1 MSKTEQRSARPE
13 SSDLDNDGPDKNA
26 ALEKIRDESS
36 TEAPERLEHPIIGRS
51 IFLLAIAI
59 AVSHLYFNTFST
71 LSELWTSALHFGLF
85 GLLCSLTMPM
95 VRTQKVGSQRLV
107 LGVDLLLGFAALA
120 CALYLIGFED
130 ALYARGVTF
139 STLDWIVSITAVLLI
154 LEFARRTTG
163 WFIPVLC
170 IVALTYV
177 AWWGKYV
184 DGIFNFPGLSWET
197 VLFRSYIGGQGMLGS
212 IARISWTYVFMF
224 ILFGAFLVKSGAGDF
239 IIDLARCAAG
249 RFVGGPGF
257 VAVFSSGLMGSVSGS
272 SVANTVSTGVITIPL
287 MRKAGFPARFAAGV
301 EAAASTGGQLMP
313 PVMGAGA
320 FIMASYTQVSYL
332 TIIGVAALPALLYF
346 LSVGMFVRVEAKRSH
361 AVKLEEE
368 YTPTLKEVLKGGW
381 HYLLPLVVL
390 VAALIYGFTP
400 TYAAGIAILS
410 VIAASWLS
418 AKPMKP
424 VDILDAMAL
433 GTRNIITTAILLIT
447 VGLIVMVVSTTGI
460 GNTFSLM
467 ITDWAGGSLLVT
479 IVLVALASLILGMGL
494 PVTAAYIVLATL
506 SAPAIY
512 NLIAQSQL
520 LDLMISG
527 NLPEQ
532 AKAVFMLA
540 APDQVQLLNA
550 PMDKAIAAEMLAAVP
565 DTFSSQLL
573 DQALSP
579 HAITMALVSA
589 HMIIFWLS
597 QDSNVTPPVCLTAF
611 AAAAIAG
618 TPQMRTGFTAWKLA
632 KGLYIVPLL
641 FAYSPLISGD
651 LVEMLRVFIFGL
663 FGIYA
668 IIAGLEGFLEHRLG
682 WPLRLLMFPV
692 GAFMLWPHGMLWID
706 CAGLVIFLGLLVWSG
721 RKGKR
726 VPATV

>member
-1 MSKTEQRSARPE
+1 MAVTEKDGS
-13 SSDLDNDGPDKNA
+13 LDG
-26 ALEKIRDESS
+26 IRDESVS
-36 TEAPERLEHPIIGRS
+36 GASERLDHRLLGPV
-51 IFLLAIAI
+51 IFGLAILT
-59 AVSHLYFNTFST
+59 SLTHLYFNTIST

-85 GLLCSLTMPM
+85 GLICTLTTPM
-95 VRTQKVGSQRLV
+95 FRARSTAGQKFV
-107 LGVDLLLGFAALA
+107 LGMDVILGLLALA
-120 CALYLIGFED
+120 CAFYLIAFET
-130 ALYARGVTF
+130 ALYERGVNFNT
-139 STLDWIVSITAVLLI
+139 TDWLVSITAVVLV
-154 LEFARRTTG
+154 LEFARRTVG
-163 WFIPVLC
+163 WFIPALC

-177 AWWGKYV
+177 AWWGQYV

-239 IIDLARCAAG
+239 IIELARCAAG

-287 MRKAGFPARFAAGV
+287 MRKSGFPARFSAGV

-346 LSVGMFVRVEAKRSH
+346 LSVAMFVRIEAKRSH
-361 AVKLEEE
+361 AVKLEDDDA
-368 YTPTLKEVLKGGW
+368 PRLVEVLKDGW
-381 HYLLPLVVL
+381 HFLLPLVVL
-390 VAALIYGFTP
+390 VSALVYGFTP

-410 VIAASWLS
+410 VIVASWLS
-418 AKPMKP
+418 KHPMGFR
-424 VDILDAMAL
+424 DILDALAMGA
-433 GTRNIITTAILLIT
+433 RNIMTTAILLIT

-467 ITDWAGGSLLVT
+467 ITDWAGGSLLLT
-479 IVLVALASLILGMGL
+479 IILVALASLILGMGL

-512 NLIAQSQL
+512 QLIAQSQL
-520 LDLMISG
+520 LEMIMAG

-540 APDQVQLLNA
+540 APDKMDLLGA
-550 PMDKAIAAEMLAAVP
+550 PMDRATAMELLAVVP

-579 HAITMALVSA
+579 ATLSMALVAA

-632 KGLYIVPLL
+632 KGLYIMPLL
-641 FAYSPLISGD
+641 FAYSPLITGD
-651 LVEMLRVFIFGL
+651 FTEMLRVFCFAL

-668 IIAGLEGFLEHRLG
+668 IIAGLEGYLEHPLHPVVRLV
-682 WPLRLLMFPV
+682 MFPI
-692 GAFMLWPHGMLWID
+692 GALMLWPHGQVMLD
-706 CAGLVIFLGLLVWSG
+706 AAGLVIFVLVFIWSSRQG
-721 RKGKR
+721 RGI
-726 VPATV
+726 VTAPAKA

>member
-1 MSKTEQRSARPE
+1 MEV
-13 SSDLDNDGPDKNA
+13 
-26 ALEKIRDESS
+26 RDESAS
-36 TEAPERLEHPIIGRS
+36 EAAERLGHWLIGPV
-51 IFLLAIAI
+51 IFWLAIGAALI
-59 AVSHLYFNTFST
+59 HLYFNTLST
-71 LSELWTSALHFGLF
+71 LSTLWTSALHFGIF
-85 GLLCSLTMPM
+85 GLICALTTPM
-95 VRTQKVGSQRLV
+95 LKTRSITGQRVV
-107 LGVDLLLGFAALA
+107 LGVDVALGLVALA
-120 CALYLIGFED
+120 SAFYLILFED
-130 ALYARGVTF
+130 DLYQRGVNFNTA
-139 STLDWIVSITAVLLI
+139 DWIASVAAVILI
-154 LEFARRTTG
+154 LEFARRTVG
-163 WFIPVLC
+163 WFIPLLC
-170 IVALTYV
+170 IVALSYV
-177 AWWGKYV
+177 AWWGQYI

-197 VLFRSYIGGQGMLGS
+197 VLFRSYLGGQGMLGS

-239 IIDLARCAAG
+239 IIELARCAAG

-257 VAVFSSGLMGSVSGS
+257 VAVFASGLMGSVSGS

-346 LSVGMFVRVEAKRSH
+346 LSVAMFVRIEAKRSH
-361 AVKLEEE
+361 AVELEDDQA
-368 YTPTLKEVLKGGW
+368 PTLKDVMKDGW
-381 HYLLPLVVL
+381 HFLLPLVVL

-410 VIAASWLS
+410 VIVASWLS
-418 AKPMKP
+418 RHPMGFR
-424 VDILDAMAL
+424 DILDALAMGA
-433 GTRNIITTAILLIT
+433 RNVTTTAILLIA

-467 ITDWAGGSLLVT
+467 ITDWAGGSLVIT
-479 IVLVALASLILGMGL
+479 ILLVALASLILGMGL

-512 NLIAQSQL
+512 NLIAQGQL
-520 LDLMISG
+520 LELLMNG

-532 AKAVFMLA
+532 AKAIFMLA
-540 APDQVQLLNA
+540 APDKTALLNA
-550 PMDKAIAAEMLAAVP
+550 PMDLATAQHLLAMVP
-565 DTFSSQLL
+565 DTFSTQLL
-573 DQALSP
+573 EQALSP
-579 HAITMALVSA
+579 ATLSMVLVAA

-641 FAYSPLISGD
+641 FAYSPLITGD
-651 LVEMLRVFIFGL
+651 FTEMIRVFLFAL

-668 IIAGLEGFLEHRLG
+668 IIAGLEGYLEHKLH
-682 WPLRLLMFPV
+682 PVVRLLMFPI
-692 GAFMLWPHGMLWID
+692 GALMLWPHGQILLD
-706 CAGLVIFLGLLVWSG
+706 GAGVVIFIAVLVWSSRRG
-721 RKGKR
+721 RAS
-726 VPATV
+726 PALARAGRADS

>member
-1 MSKTEQRSARPE
+1 MEV
-13 SSDLDNDGPDKNA
+13 
-26 ALEKIRDESS
+26 RDESAS
-36 TEAPERLEHPIIGRS
+36 EAAERLGHWLIGPV
-51 IFLLAIAI
+51 IFWLAIGAALI
-59 AVSHLYFNTFST
+59 HLYFNTLST
-71 LSELWTSALHFGLF
+71 LSTLWTSALHFGIF
-85 GLLCSLTMPM
+85 GLICALTTPM
-95 VRTQKVGSQRLV
+95 LKTRSVTGQRVVFGVDVV
-107 LGVDLLLGFAALA
+107 LGLGALA
-120 CALYLIGFED
+120 SAFYLILFED
-130 ALYARGVTF
+130 DLYQRGVNFNTA
-139 STLDWIVSITAVLLI
+139 DWIVSIAAVILI
-154 LEFARRTTG
+154 LEFARRTVG
-163 WFIPVLC
+163 WFIPLLC
-170 IVALTYV
+170 IVALSYV
-177 AWWGKYV
+177 AWWGQYV

-197 VLFRSYIGGQGMLGS
+197 VLFRSYLGGQGMLGS

-239 IIDLARCAAG
+239 IIELARCAAG

-257 VAVFSSGLMGSVSGS
+257 VAVFASGLMGSVSGS

-346 LSVGMFVRVEAKRSH
+346 LSVAMFVRIEAKRSH
-361 AVKLEEE
+361 AVELEDDQA
-368 YTPTLKEVLKGGW
+368 PTLKDVMKDGW
-381 HYLLPLVVL
+381 HFLLPLVVL

-410 VIAASWLS
+410 VIVASWLS
-418 AKPMKP
+418 RHPMGFR
-424 VDILDAMAL
+424 DILDALAMGA
-433 GTRNIITTAILLIT
+433 RNVTTTAILLIA

-467 ITDWAGGSLLVT
+467 ITDWAGGSLVIT

-512 NLIAQSQL
+512 NLIAQGQL
-520 LDLMISG
+520 LELLMNG

-532 AKAVFMLA
+532 AKAIFMLA
-540 APDQVQLLNA
+540 APDKTALLNA
-550 PMDKAIAAEMLAAVP
+550 PMDLATAQQLLAMVP
-565 DTFSSQLL
+565 DTFSTQLL
-573 DQALSP
+573 EQALSP
-579 HAITMALVSA
+579 ATLSMVLVAA

-641 FAYSPLISGD
+641 FAYSPLITGD
-651 LVEMLRVFIFGL
+651 FTEMIRVFLFAL

-668 IIAGLEGFLEHRLG
+668 IIAGLEGYLEHKLH
-682 WPLRLLMFPV
+682 PVVRLLMFPI
-692 GAFMLWPHGMLWID
+692 GALMLWPHGQILLD
-706 CAGLVIFLGLLVWSG
+706 GAGVVIFIAVLVWSSRRG
-721 RKGKR
+721 RAS
-726 VPATV
+726 PALARAGRADS

>member
-1 MSKTEQRSARPE
+1 MA
-13 SSDLDNDGPDKNA
+13 
-26 ALEKIRDESS
+26 EKKISEPPVEVRDESAS
-36 TEAPERLEHPIIGRS
+36 EAAERLDHRLIGPL
-51 IFLLAIAI
+51 IFWLAIGT
-59 AVSHLYFNTFST
+59 SLLHLYFNTLST

-85 GLLCSLTMPM
+85 GLICTLTTPM
-95 VRTQKVGSQRLV
+95 LKARSASGQRLV
-107 LGVDLLLGFAALA
+107 FGVDVVLGLVALA
-120 CALYLIGFED
+120 CAFYLILFED
-130 ALYARGVTF
+130 DLYQRGVNF
-139 STLDWIVSITAVLLI
+139 NAADWIVSIAGVTLI
-154 LEFARRTTG
+154 LEFARRTVG
-163 WFIPVLC
+163 WFIPLLC
-170 IVALTYV
+170 VFALTYV
-177 AWWGKYV
+177 AWWGQYV

-197 VLFRSYIGGQGMLGS
+197 VLFRSYLGGQGMLGS

-239 IIDLARCAAG
+239 IIELARCAAG

-257 VAVFSSGLMGSVSGS
+257 VAVFASGLMGSVSGS

-346 LSVGMFVRVEAKRSH
+346 LSVAMFVRIEAKRSH
-361 AVKLEEE
+361 AVKLEDDEA
-368 YTPTLKEVLKGGW
+368 PSLKEVMKDGW
-381 HYLLPLVVL
+381 HFLLPLVVL
-390 VAALIYGFTP
+390 IAALIYGFTP

-410 VIAASWLS
+410 VIFASRLS
-418 AKPMKP
+418 RHPMGIR
-424 VDILDAMAL
+424 DILDALAMGAK
-433 GTRNIITTAILLIT
+433 NITTTAILLIT

-467 ITDWAGGSLLVT
+467 ITEWAGGSLVIT
-479 IVLVALASLILGMGL
+479 IFLVALASLILGMGL

-512 NLIAQSQL
+512 NLIAQGQL
-520 LDLMISG
+520 LELLVNG

-532 AKAVFMLA
+532 AKAIFMLA
-540 APDQVQLLNA
+540 APDQMALLNA
-550 PMDKAIAAEMLAAVP
+550 PMDLATAQQLLAVVP

-573 DQALSP
+573 EQALSP
-579 HAITMALVSA
+579 ATLSMVLVAA

-641 FAYSPLISGD
+641 FAYSPLITGD
-651 LVEMLRVFIFGL
+651 FTEMIRVFCFAL

-668 IIAGLEGFLEHRLG
+668 IIAGLEGYLEHQLPPLVRLV
-682 WPLRLLMFPV
+682 MFPI
-692 GAFMLWPHGMLWID
+692 GALMLWPHGQILLD
-706 CAGLVIFLGLLVWSG
+706 GAGLVIFVAVLVWSARRG
-721 RKGKR
+721 RASPALAQAAR
-726 VPATV
+726 VDS

>member
-1 MSKTEQRSARPE
+1 MEV
-13 SSDLDNDGPDKNA
+13 
-26 ALEKIRDESS
+26 RDESVS
-36 TEAPERLEHPIIGRS
+36 EAAERLDHRLIGPV
-51 IFLLAIAI
+51 IFWLAIGASLI
-59 AVSHLYFNTFST
+59 HLYFNTLST

-85 GLLCSLTMPM
+85 GLICTLTTPM
-95 VRTQKVGSQRLV
+95 LKARSATGQRLV
-107 LGVDLLLGFAALA
+107 LGVDVVLGLVALA
-120 CALYLIGFED
+120 CAFYLILFED
-130 ALYARGVTF
+130 DLYQRGVNFNTA
-139 STLDWIVSITAVLLI
+139 DWIVSIAAVALI
-154 LEFARRTTG
+154 LEFARRTVG
-163 WFIPVLC
+163 WFIPLLC
-170 IVALTYV
+170 MVALSYV
-177 AWWGKYV
+177 AWWGQYI

-197 VLFRSYIGGQGMLGS
+197 VLFRSYLGGQGMLGS

-239 IIDLARCAAG
+239 IIELARCAAG

-257 VAVFSSGLMGSVSGS
+257 VAVFASGLMGSVSGS

-346 LSVGMFVRVEAKRSH
+346 ISVGMFVRIEAKRSH
-361 AVKLEEE
+361 AVKLEDDEA
-368 YTPTLKEVLKGGW
+368 PSLKDVMKDGW
-381 HYLLPLVVL
+381 HFLLPLVVL
-390 VAALIYGFTP
+390 IAALIYGYTP

-410 VIAASWLS
+410 VIVASRLS
-418 AKPMKP
+418 RHPMG
-424 VDILDAMAL
+424 VRDILDALVMGA
-433 GTRNIITTAILLIT
+433 RNITTTAILLIT

-467 ITDWAGGSLLVT
+467 ITEWAGGSLVIT
-479 IVLVALASLILGMGL
+479 ILLVALASLILGMGL

-512 NLIAQSQL
+512 SLIAQSQL
-520 LDLMISG
+520 LELLMNG

-532 AKAVFMLA
+532 AKAIFMLA
-540 APDQVQLLNA
+540 APDKMALLNA
-550 PMDKAIAAEMLAAVP
+550 PMDLATAQQLLAVVP
-565 DTFSSQLL
+565 DTFSTQLL
-573 DQALSP
+573 EQALSP
-579 HAITMALVSA
+579 ATLSMVLVAA

-641 FAYSPLISGD
+641 FAYSPLITGD
-651 LVEMLRVFIFGL
+651 FTEMVRVFCFAL

-668 IIAGLEGFLEHRLG
+668 IIAGLEGYLEHQLPLLVRLV
-682 WPLRLLMFPV
+682 MFPI
-692 GAFMLWPHGMLWID
+692 GALMLWPHGQILLD
-706 CAGLVIFLGLLVWSG
+706 GAGLVIFLAVLVWSA
-721 RKGKR
+721 RRGKAS
-726 VPATV
+726 PALVQTARADL

>member
-1 MSKTEQRSARPE
+1 MA
-13 SSDLDNDGPDKNA
+13 
-26 ALEKIRDESS
+26 EKETGEPPVEVRDESGGN
-36 TEAPERLEHPIIGRS
+36 AARRLEHRLIGPV
-51 IFLLAIAI
+51 IFWLAIGAALI
-59 AVSHLYFNTFST
+59 HLYFNTLST
-71 LSELWTSALHFGLF
+71 LSTLWTSALHFGLF
-85 GLLCSLTMPM
+85 GLICTLTNPMLKARSLT
-95 VRTQKVGSQRLV
+95 GQRV
-107 LGVDLLLGFAALA
+107 VFGVDVILGLVALA
-120 CALYLIGFED
+120 CAFYLILFED
-130 ALYARGVTF
+130 DLYQRGVNFNTA
-139 STLDWIVSITAVLLI
+139 DWVVSIAAVVLI
-154 LEFARRTTG
+154 LEFARRTVG
-163 WFIPVLC
+163 WFIPLLC

-177 AWWGKYV
+177 AWWGQYV
-184 DGIFNFPGLSWET
+184 GGLFNFPGLTWET
-197 VLFRSYIGGQGMLGS
+197 VLFRSYLGGQGMLGS

-239 IIDLARCAAG
+239 IIELARCAAG

-346 LSVGMFVRVEAKRSH
+346 LSVAMFVRIEAKRSH
-361 AVKLEEE
+361 AVKLEDDEA
-368 YTPTLKEVLKGGW
+368 PSLKEVMKDGW
-381 HYLLPLVVL
+381 HFLLPLAVL
-390 VAALIYGFTP
+390 VGALIYGFTP

-410 VIAASWLS
+410 VIVASWLS
-418 AKPMKP
+418 RHPMGIR
-424 VDILDAMAL
+424 DILDALAMGAK
-433 GTRNIITTAILLIT
+433 NITTTAILLIT

-467 ITDWAGGSLLVT
+467 ITDWAGGNLVIT
-479 IVLVALASLILGMGL
+479 ILLVALASLILGMGL

-512 NLIAQSQL
+512 NLIALSQVLEL
-520 LDLMISG
+520 LVSG
-527 NLPEQ
+527 NLPEE
-532 AKAVFMLA
+532 AKAIFMLA
-540 APDQVQLLNA
+540 APDKMELLNA
-550 PMDKAIAAEMLAAVP
+550 PMDRATAEQLLAVVP
-565 DTFSSQLL
+565 DTFSTQLL
-573 DQALSP
+573 EQALSP
-579 HAITMALVSA
+579 ASLSMVLVAA

-641 FAYSPLISGD
+641 FAYSPLITGD
-651 LVEMLRVFIFGL
+651 FTEMIRVFCFALFGL
-663 FGIYA
+663 YA
-668 IIAGLEGFLEHRLG
+668 IIAGLEGYLEHKLH
-682 WPLRLLMFPV
+682 PVLRLLMFPI
-692 GAFMLWPHGMLWID
+692 GALMLWPHGQVLLD
-706 CAGLVIFLGLLVWSG
+706 GAGVVIFVAVLIWSARRG
-721 RKGKR
+721 RAS
-726 VPATV
+726 PALEQAARAES

>member
-1 MSKTEQRSARPE
+1 MTDTEK
-13 SSDLDNDGPDKNA
+13 DGS
-26 ALEKIRDESS
+26 LEGIRDESVS
-36 TEAPERLEHPIIGRS
+36 GASERLDHRLLGPV
-51 IFLLAIAI
+51 IFGLAILT
-59 AVSHLYFNTFST
+59 SLTHLYFNTIST

-85 GLLCSLTMPM
+85 GLICTLTTPM
-95 VRTQKVGSQRLV
+95 LRVRSTAGQRLV
-107 LGVDLLLGFAALA
+107 LGVDVILGLLALA
-120 CALYLIGFED
+120 CAFYLIVFET
-130 ALYARGVTF
+130 ALYERGVNFNT
-139 STLDWIVSITAVLLI
+139 TDWLVSITAVVLV
-154 LEFARRTTG
+154 LEFARRTVG
-163 WFIPVLC
+163 WFIPLLC

-177 AWWGKYV
+177 AWWGQYV
-184 DGIFNFPGLSWET
+184 GGIFNFPGLTWET

-239 IIDLARCAAG
+239 IIELARCAAG

-287 MRKAGFPARFAAGV
+287 MRKSGFPARFSAGV

-346 LSVGMFVRVEAKRSH
+346 LSVAMFVRIEAKRSH
-361 AVKLEEE
+361 AVKLEDDEA
-368 YTPTLKEVLKGGW
+368 PRLAEVLKGGW
-381 HYLLPLVVL
+381 HFLLPLVVL

-410 VIAASWLS
+410 VIVASWLS
-418 AKPMKP
+418 KHPMGFR
-424 VDILDAMAL
+424 DILDALAMGA
-433 GTRNIITTAILLIT
+433 RNIMTTAILLIT

-479 IVLVALASLILGMGL
+479 IILVALASLILGMGL

-512 NLIAQSQL
+512 QLIAQSQL
-520 LDLMISG
+520 LEMVMAG

-532 AKAVFMLA
+532 AKAIFMLA
-540 APDQVQLLNA
+540 APDKVELLNA
-550 PMDKAIAAEMLAAVP
+550 PMDRATAMELLAVVP

-573 DQALSP
+573 DQSLSP
-579 HAITMALVSA
+579 ATLSMALVAA

-641 FAYSPLISGD
+641 FAYSPLITGD
-651 LVEMLRVFIFGL
+651 FTEVIRVFCFAL

-668 IIAGLEGFLEHRLG
+668 IIAGLEGYLEHPLNPVVRLV
-682 WPLRLLMFPV
+682 MFPI
-692 GAFMLWPHGMLWID
+692 GALMLWPHGQVMLD
-706 CAGLVIFLGLLVWSG
+706 AAGLVIFVLVFIWSSRQG
-721 RKGKR
+721 RGI
-726 VPATV
+726 VPATAKA

>member
-1 MSKTEQRSARPE
+1 MAERETGEP
-13 SSDLDNDGPDKNA
+13 P
-26 ALEKIRDESS
+26 LEVRDESAS
-36 TEAPERLEHPIIGRS
+36 EAAERLDHRLIGPV
-51 IFLLAIAI
+51 IFWLAIGAALI
-59 AVSHLYFNTFST
+59 HLYFNTVST
-71 LSELWTSALHFGLF
+71 LSTLWTSALHFGLF
-85 GLLCSLTMPM
+85 GLLCALTTPM
-95 VRTQKVGSQRLV
+95 LKTRSATGQRVV
-107 LGVDLLLGFAALA
+107 LGVDVLLGLVALA
-120 CALYLIGFED
+120 CAFYLIFFED
-130 ALYARGVTF
+130 DLYQRGVNFNTA
-139 STLDWIVSITAVLLI
+139 DWVVSIAAVALI
-154 LEFARRTTG
+154 LEFARRTVG
-163 WFIPVLC
+163 WFIPLLC
-170 IVALTYV
+170 MVALSYV
-177 AWWGKYV
+177 AWWGQYV

-197 VLFRSYIGGQGMLGS
+197 VLFRSYIGGQGMLGT

-239 IIDLARCAAG
+239 IIELARCAAG
-249 RFVGGPGF
+249 RFIGGPGF

-346 LSVGMFVRVEAKRSH
+346 LSVAMFVRIEAKRSH
-361 AVKLEEE
+361 AVKLEDEE
-368 YTPTLKEVLKGGW
+368 APTLKDVMKDGW
-381 HYLLPLVVL
+381 HFLLPLIVL

-410 VIAASWLS
+410 VIVASRLS
-418 AKPMKP
+418 RHPMGLR
-424 VDILDAMAL
+424 DILDALAMGA
-433 GTRNIITTAILLIT
+433 RNITTTAILLIT

-467 ITDWAGGSLLVT
+467 ISDWAGGSLIIT
-479 IVLVALASLILGMGL
+479 ILLVALASLILGMGL

-512 NLIAQSQL
+512 NLIAQGQL
-520 LDLMISG
+520 LELLMNG

-532 AKAVFMLA
+532 AKAIFMLA
-540 APDQVQLLNA
+540 APDKMALLNA
-550 PMDKAIAAEMLAAVP
+550 PMDMATAQQLLSVVP
-565 DTFSSQLL
+565 DTFSTQLL
-573 DQALSP
+573 EQALSP
-579 HAITMALVSA
+579 SALSMVLVAA

-632 KGLYIVPLL
+632 KGLYIVPPL
-641 FAYSPLISGD
+641 FAYSPLITGD
-651 LVEMLRVFIFGL
+651 FTEMIRVFCFAL

-668 IIAGLEGFLEHRLG
+668 IIAGLEGYLEHKL
-682 WPLRLLMFPV
+682 PPVVRLLMFPI
-692 GAFMLWPHGMLWID
+692 GALMLWPHGQILLD
-706 CAGLVIFLGLLVWSG
+706 GAGVVIFVAVLVWSSRRG
-721 RKGKR
+721 RSPMTP
-726 VPATV
+726 VSA

>member
-1 MSKTEQRSARPE
+1 MAERETSEPPVE
-13 SSDLDNDGPDKNA
+13 V
-26 ALEKIRDESS
+26 RDESGS
-36 TEAPERLEHPIIGRS
+36 DAARRLDHRLIGPV
-51 IFLLAIAI
+51 IFWLAIGAALI
-59 AVSHLYFNTFST
+59 HLYFNTFST
-71 LSELWTSALHFGLF
+71 ISTLWTSALHFGLF
-85 GLLCSLTMPM
+85 GLICTLTNPMLKARSLT
-95 VRTQKVGSQRLV
+95 GQRV
-107 LGVDLLLGFAALA
+107 VFGVDVLLGLVALA
-120 CALYLIGFED
+120 CAFYLILFED
-130 ALYARGVTF
+130 DLYQRGVNF
-139 STLDWIVSITAVLLI
+139 NMADWIVSIAAVVLI
-154 LEFARRTTG
+154 LELARRTVG
-163 WFIPVLC
+163 WFIPLLC

-177 AWWGKYV
+177 AWWGQYV
-184 DGIFNFPGLSWET
+184 DGIFNFPGLTWET
-197 VLFRSYIGGQGMLGS
+197 VLFRSYLGGQGMLGS

-239 IIDLARCAAG
+239 IIELARCAAG

-346 LSVGMFVRVEAKRSH
+346 LSVAMFVRIEAKRSH
-361 AVKLEEE
+361 AVKLEDDEA
-368 YTPTLKEVLKGGW
+368 PSLKEVMKDGW
-381 HYLLPLVVL
+381 HFLLPLVVL
-390 VAALIYGFTP
+390 IAALIYGFTP

-410 VIAASWLS
+410 VIIASRLS
-418 AKPMKP
+418 KHPMGIR
-424 VDILDAMAL
+424 DILDALAMGAK
-433 GTRNIITTAILLIT
+433 NITTTAILLIT

-467 ITDWAGGSLLVT
+467 ITDWAGGSLVIT
-479 IVLVALASLILGMGL
+479 ILLVALASLILGMGL

-512 NLIAQSQL
+512 SLIAQSQVLEL
-520 LDLMISG
+520 LMNG
-527 NLPEQ
+527 NLPEE
-532 AKAVFMLA
+532 AKAIFMLA
-540 APDQVQLLNA
+540 APDQMALLNA
-550 PMDKAIAAEMLAAVP
+550 PMDMATAQQLLAVVP
-565 DTFSSQLL
+565 DTFSTQLL
-573 DQALSP
+573 EQALSP
-579 HAITMALVSA
+579 ASLSMVLVAA

-641 FAYSPLISGD
+641 FAYSPLITGD
-651 LVEMLRVFIFGL
+651 FTEMIRVFCFALFGL
-663 FGIYA
+663 YA
-668 IIAGLEGFLEHRLG
+668 IIAGLEGYLEHKLH
-682 WPLRLLMFPV
+682 PVVRLLMFPI
-692 GAFMLWPHGMLWID
+692 GALMLWPHGQILLD
-706 CAGLVIFLGLLVWSG
+706 GAGVVIFVAVLIWSARRG
-721 RKGKR
+721 RAS
-726 VPATV
+726 PALEQAARAES

>member
-1 MSKTEQRSARPE
+1 MAERETGEPQ
-13 SSDLDNDGPDKNA
+13 
-26 ALEKIRDESS
+26 LEVRDESVS
-36 TEAPERLEHPIIGRS
+36 EAAERLNHRLIGPV
-51 IFLLAIAI
+51 IFWLAIGTSLI
-59 AVSHLYFNTFST
+59 HLYFNTLST
-71 LSELWTSALHFGLF
+71 LSTLWTSALHFGLF
-85 GLLCSLTMPM
+85 GLICTLTTPM
-95 VRTQKVGSQRLV
+95 LKTRSQAGQRMV
-107 LGVDLLLGFAALA
+107 FGMDVMLGLAALA
-120 CALYLIGFED
+120 CAFYLILFED
-130 ALYARGVTF
+130 DLYQRGVNFNTA
-139 STLDWIVSITAVLLI
+139 DWIVSITAVVLI
-154 LEFARRTTG
+154 LEFARRTVG
-163 WFIPVLC
+163 WFIPLLC
-170 IVALTYV
+170 MVALSYV
-177 AWWGKYV
+177 AWWGQYV

-212 IARISWTYVFMF
+212 IATISWTYVFMF

-239 IIDLARCAAG
+239 IIELARCAAG
-249 RFVGGPGF
+249 RFIGGPGF

-332 TIIGVAALPALLYF
+332 TIIAVAALPALLYF
-346 LSVGMFVRVEAKRSH
+346 LSVAMFVRIEAKRSH
-361 AVKLEEE
+361 AVKLEDDEA
-368 YTPTLKEVLKGGW
+368 PSLKEVMKDGW
-381 HYLLPLVVL
+381 HFLLPLVVL
-390 VAALIYGFTP
+390 IAALIYGFTP

-410 VIAASWLS
+410 VIIASRLS
-418 AKPMKP
+418 RHPMGLR
-424 VDILDAMAL
+424 DILDALAMGA
-433 GTRNIITTAILLIT
+433 RNITTTAILLIT

-467 ITDWAGGSLLVT
+467 ITDWAGGSLIIT
-479 IVLVALASLILGMGL
+479 ILLVALASLILGMGL

-512 NLIAQSQL
+512 NLIAQGQL
-520 LDLMISG
+520 LELLMNG

-532 AKAVFMLA
+532 AKAIFMLA
-540 APDQVQLLNA
+540 APDKMALLNSPMDLGTAQQLLA
-550 PMDKAIAAEMLAAVP
+550 LVP
-565 DTFSSQLL
+565 DTFSTQLL
-573 DQALSP
+573 EQALSP
-579 HAITMALVSA
+579 ATLSMVLVAA

-641 FAYSPLISGD
+641 FAYSPLITGD
-651 LVEMLRVFIFGL
+651 FMEMLRVFCFAL

-668 IIAGLEGFLEHRLG
+668 IIAGLVGYLEHKLH
-682 WPLRLLMFPV
+682 PVVRLLMFPI
-692 GAFMLWPHGMLWID
+692 GALMLWPHGQILLD
-706 CAGLVIFLGLLVWSG
+706 GAGVLIFLAVLVWSSRRG
-721 RKGKR
+721 RSTP
-726 VPATV
+726 VTVSGWQG

>member
-1 MSKTEQRSARPE
+1 MVSGNSGSEPTVAV
-13 SSDLDNDGPDKNA
+13 
-26 ALEKIRDESS
+26 RDESAAEVS
-36 TEAPERLEHPIIGRS
+36 ERLGHRLIGPV
-51 IFLLAIAI
+51 IFWLAIATALI
-59 AVSHLYFNTFST
+59 HLYFNTIST
-71 LSELWTSALHFGLF
+71 LSELWSSALHFGLF
-85 GLLCSLTMPM
+85 GLICTLTTPM
-95 VRTQKVGSQRLV
+95 FKARSPGGQRMV
-107 LGVDLLLGFAALA
+107 LGVDVVLGLTALG
-120 CALYLIGFED
+120 CAFYLIIFENDLYQRGFNFD
-130 ALYARGVTF
+130 TG
-139 STLDWIVSITAVLLI
+139 DWIISIVSVVLV
-154 LEFARRTTG
+154 LELARRTVG

-170 IVALTYV
+170 IVSLTYV
-177 AWWGKYV
+177 AWWGQYV
-184 DGIFNFPGLSWET
+184 DGLFNFPGLSWET
-197 VLFRSYIGGQGMLGS
+197 VLYRSYIGGQGMLGS

-239 IIDLARCAAG
+239 IIELARCAAG

-257 VAVFSSGLMGSVSGS
+257 VAVFASGLMGSVSGS

-346 LSVGMFVRVEAKRSH
+346 VSVAMFVRIEAKRSR
-361 AVKLEEE
+361 AVKLEDDAA
-368 YTPTLKEVLKGGW
+368 PSLKEVMKGGW
-381 HYLLPLVVL
+381 HFLLPLIVL
-390 VAALIYGFTP
+390 VAALVHGFTP

-410 VIAASWLS
+410 VVVASWLS
-418 AKPMKP
+418 KHPMGFR
-424 VDILDAMAL
+424 DILDALVM
-433 GTRNIITTAILLIT
+433 GTRNITTTAILLIT

-479 IVLVALASLILGMGL
+479 IFLVALASLILGMGL

-512 NLIAQSQL
+512 NLLAQSQL
-520 LDLMISG
+520 VELMVNG

-532 AKAVFMLA
+532 AKAIFMLA
-540 APDQVQLLNA
+540 APDQMPLLNA
-550 PMDKAIAAEMLAAVP
+550 PMDTATAQQLLSVVP

-573 DQALSP
+573 EQALSP
-579 HAITMALVSA
+579 AALSMLLVAA
-589 HMIIFWLS
+589 HMVIFWLS

-611 AAAAIAG
+611 AAAAIAE

-641 FAYSPLISGD
+641 FAYSPLITGD
-651 LVEMLRVFIFGL
+651 FTEMIRVFCFALFGL
-663 FGIYA
+663 YA
-668 IIAGLEGFLEHRLG
+668 IIAGLEGYLEHKLN
-682 WPLRLLMFPV
+682 LLVRLLMFPI
-692 GAFMLWPHGMLWID
+692 GALMLWPHGHVWAD
-706 CAGLVIFLGLLVWSG
+706 AAGLAIFLCVLVWSSRRG
-721 RKGKR
+721 RSLGSGGPGKKVAAR
-726 VPATV
+726 GSA